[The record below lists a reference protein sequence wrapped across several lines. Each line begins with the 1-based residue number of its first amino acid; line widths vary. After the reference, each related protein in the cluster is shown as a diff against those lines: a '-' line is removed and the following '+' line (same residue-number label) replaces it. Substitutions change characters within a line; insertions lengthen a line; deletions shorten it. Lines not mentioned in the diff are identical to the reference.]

1 MTICSLL
8 PSGTEIVYA
17 LGLDDQL
24 VGVTDLC
31 DYPPEARLKPII
43 SRSLIDTR
51 VMSSAEVEAKMR
63 QLQEA
68 GVSPFQIDTAV
79 LRQRSP
85 ALVLTQ
91 DTCAVCDP
99 EADDVQRAL
108 KGIDPYPEV
117 LVLSPRTVSEIL
129 QSITAVGRAAGAPE
143 AARVLVNALAA
154 RVRAVAATA
163 AQSPRRPRLMS
174 LEGVHPL
181 VAGGHW
187 IPELKRLAGGRDE
200 LFTPGC
206 PARRLAWT
214 TVRDY
219 DPDILLIT
227 PCSSSLERSLREI
240 GALAAQDGWWNLQ
253 AVRRR
258 EVYVLEH
265 VYFSRPG
272 PRVVEGLEML
282 AQIVH
287 PERFH
292 GLIPA
297 GAVLKLEL
305 AAGETCSPAELA
317 GAFQPYPVVRV

>member
-1 MTICSLL
+1 LL
-8 PSGTEIVYA
+8 PSGTEIVCA
-17 LGLDDQL
+17 LGLGDQL

-51 VMSSAEVEAKMR
+51 VMSSAEVEVTMR
-63 QLQEA
+63 QLQKA
-68 GVSPFQIDTAV
+68 GVSPFQIDTEA
-79 LRQRSP
+79 LCQLSP
-85 ALVLTQ
+85 TLILTQ
-91 DTCAVCDP
+91 DTCAICDP
-99 EADDVQRAL
+99 KADDVQRAL
-108 KGIDPYPEV
+108 KGIAPYPEV
-117 LVLSPRTVSEIL
+117 LVLNPRTVSEIL
-129 QSITAVGRAAGAPE
+129 QSITAVGRTAGAPE
-143 AARVLVNALAA
+143 AAQALVNTLAA
-154 RVRAVAATA
+154 RVRAVAASA

-206 PARRLAWT
+206 PAQRLAWR

-219 DPDILLIT
+219 DPDMLLIT

-240 GALAAQDGWWNLQ
+240 GVLAEQDGWWDLQ
-253 AVRRR
+253 AVQRRD
-258 EVYVLEH
+258 VYVMEH

-282 AQIVH
+282 AQIVR

-297 GAVLKLEL
+297 GTVLKLEL
-305 AAGETCSPAELA
+305 AAGERCPPAELA
-317 GAFQPYPVVRV
+317 EAFQPYPVVRV